1 MTIRDC
7 SIIVPFYNEGPNVA
21 PVLEE
26 ILRTCEGAEV
36 IAVDDGSSD
45 DTWEQICRFSTLRG
59 LRLTENR
66 GQSGAV
72 YAGLQEAT
80 RPLCALIDG
89 DGQNDPA
96 DIPKLISACESVGA
110 AVACGFRATRKDTAS
125 RRIASKIANRIRRVF
140 IRDGVR
146 DTGCS
151 LKVFPREAVSLLTPF
166 NGMHR
171 YLPAVF
177 TKAGLSLTEVAVNH
191 RTRREGISKYT
202 NLDRALRGIYDL
214 IGVGWLLRR
223 QVFFPPFECH
233 PSPKVPDDTSGKPP
247 PSAS

>member
-1 MTIRDC
+1 MTIQDC
-7 SIIVPFYNEGPNVA
+7 SIIVPFYNEGPNVE

-26 ILRTCEGAEV
+26 ILQTCRGAEV
-36 IAVDDGSSD
+36 IAVDDGSRD
-45 DTWEQICRFSTLRG
+45 DTWSRIVRYETVRG

-66 GQSGAV
+66 GQSAAV
-72 YAGLQEAT
+72 YAGLREAT

-89 DGQNDPA
+89 DAQNDPA
-96 DIPKLISACESVGA
+96 DIPKLIEAREAASA
-110 AVACGFRATRKDTAS
+110 AVACGFRATRKDTFS
-125 RRIASKIANRIRRVF
+125 RRIASKLANRIRRTF

-151 LKVFPREAVSLLTPF
+151 LKVFPREAVELLTPF

-177 TKAGLSLTEVAVNH
+177 TKAGLTLTEIPVNH
-191 RTRREGISKYT
+191 RPRREGASKYT

-223 QVFFPPFECH
+223 QVFFPTFEHH
-233 PSPKVPDDTSGKPP
+233 PVGSEPP
-247 PSAS
+247 PTAKPDPQL

>member
-1 MTIRDC
+1 MTIHDC
-7 SIIVPFYNEGPNVA
+7 SIIVPFFNEGPNVD
-21 PVLEE
+21 PVLDE
-26 ILRTCEGAEV
+26 ILRTCAGAEV

-45 DTWEQICRFSTLRG
+45 DTWQRICRFDGVHG
-59 LRLTENR
+59 LRLTANR

-72 YAGLQEAT
+72 YAGLQHAT

-96 DIPKLISACESVGA
+96 DIPNLIAAREAAGT

-125 RRIASKIANRIRRVF
+125 RRIASKIANRIRRLF

-151 LKVFPREAVSLLTPF
+151 LKVFPREAVALLTPF

-177 TKAGLSLTEVAVNH
+177 TRAGLSLTEVAVNH
-191 RTRREGISKYT
+191 RPRREGISKYT
-202 NLDRALRGIYDL
+202 NFDRALRGVYDL

-223 QVFFPPFECH
+223 QVFFPPLENH
-233 PSPKVPDDTSGKPP
+233 PALTQKTSSGPETPP
-247 PSAS
+247 NF